1 MGSVDWSQASW
12 STPPA
17 SAEVRADGSL
27 LVTAVEGSDHWS
39 RTAYGFVHADSHA
52 LLAPFAVGSAVEVRF
67 RGDFIEVFDQAGV
80 FVSAGDE
87 QWIKAGV
94 EFADGHLGIG
104 AVVTA
109 GLSDWSVGRAD
120 DWAGAEITVR
130 VSRWADSVIIRARTG
145 GAGAVAAGAGVASGA
160 GAGDAGEWRLIRV
173 APFDGAL
180 DATAGPFVAA
190 PTRSGLAVTFT
201 SWRVGAADT
210 AIH

>member
-1 MGSVDWSQASW
+1 MGSEELVGSVEWSQGSW

-27 LVTAVEGSDHWS
+27 VVTAVEGSDHWS

-52 LLAPFAVGSAVEVRF
+52 LLAPFAVGSAVEVSF
-67 RGDFIEVFDQAGV
+67 RGDFVREFDQAGV

-94 EFADGHLGIG
+94 EYADGHLGIG

-130 VSRWADSVIIRARTG
+130 VSRWADSVIVRARAAG
-145 GAGAVAAGAGVASGA
+145 GAGAGAA
-160 GAGDAGEWRLIRV
+160 DAGEWRLIRV

-201 SWRVGAADT
+201 SWRTTESDT
-210 AIH
+210 SIH